1 MKKLVGKYAA
11 KLTVLLT
18 ALSLFGSTLAYAED
32 SAGASSDA
40 EYLEKMS
47 KTTVATQLDKN
58 DEVQIELKFP
68 GKEDVMASDVVFVID
83 KSSSGVSVEKS
94 IEFLNNV
101 RDQVTKKG
109 LKVKVGVVKFNR
121 IANGS
126 EQLLDISE
134 NYEKLIG
141 YLNEQKRGGTNIHA
155 GLLKAKQLLEADQ
168 GVLAQNKHVVL
179 ISDGLTYLYCKNK
192 PDQAYSRSFYIH
204 SLGGTLDDWVGR
216 FGYTGN
222 ELEAWKKT
230 LFKVGEEEYK
240 YQRIQGDPNSFS
252 KYMEYY
258 EQFDTAANNDKYDLP
273 YGESGLTKKDGTPLN
288 DGTLL
293 NDDLLDALPENLPR
307 IEQNDAKRD
316 ERLKNMDDEARKVPS
331 NLWVAFKRADETWQ
345 YMKNKRYNLH
355 VFADNANAT
364 GIGKCFLQYLNR
376 SDNSDIQTFD
386 PDYLQRSVLQIVDKG
401 STLVD
406 TIGKHFNFVNNPK
419 NISLQIGQDTFN
431 AEKIDGK
438 ENEYKFGDKATLKY
452 MPGDNE
458 SITLT
463 LNTALTPQT
472 YASLKYSVKLDKDS
486 NLPTEAGTHKLA
498 TNESAVLKAVD
509 GNNKPH
515 GQFVFK
521 SPEVD
526 YSVSRPCPKPC
537 PEPEPAK
544 PDVIPYVAS
553 DPTEPVV
560 TEVEEPKVGKVAKT
574 GELAGVSSELGL
586 VVLLVAGMIANKRK
600 H

>member
-121 IANGS
+121 IAEKS
-126 EQLLDISE
+126 KLLDISE
-134 NYEKLIG
+134 NYDTLIE
-141 YLNEQKRGGTNIHA
+141 YLNEKKSGGTNIHA
-155 GLLKAKQLLEADQ
+155 GLLEAKRLLDEDQ
-168 GVLAQNKHVVL
+168 GVLPQNKHVVL
-179 ISDGLTYLYCKNK
+179 ISDGLTYLYCKNDD
-192 PDQAYSRSFYIH
+192 PSVGYTRTFGTNAGTLYDWSARFGIGQNDQAM
-204 SLGGTLDDWVGR
+204 TKV
-216 FGYTGN
+216 
-222 ELEAWKKT
+222 
-230 LFKVGEEEYK
+230 LFKDDGKEYTYNSIQENATNFAK
-240 YQRIQGDPNSFS
+240 YMNHYKDDVEYSKYDGVFHKDEANINIDPDTPEMPHSNDPNIAPSEDVM
-252 KYMEYY
+252 KM
-258 EQFDTAANNDKYDLP
+258 
-273 YGESGLTKKDGTPLN
+273 
-288 DGTLL
+288 
-293 NDDLLDALPENLPR
+293 
-307 IEQNDAKRD
+307 
-316 ERLKNMDDEARKVPS
+316 PS

-345 YMKNKRYNLH
+345 DMKNEDYNLH

>member
-68 GKEDVMASDVVFVID
+68 GKEDVMASDVVLVID

-230 LFKVGEEEYK
+230 LFKVGEEEYS
-240 YQRIQGDPNSFS
+240 YERIQSNIKDFA

-258 EQFDTAANNDKYDLP
+258 AKFDTPENNNYDLP
-273 YGESGLTKKDGTPLN
+273 YGESGLTIKSGTQLT
-288 DGTLL
+288 DQA
-293 NDDLLDALPENLPR
+293 LDALPENLPR
-307 IEQNDAKRD
+307 MEQNDANKWK
-316 ERLKNMDDEARKVPS
+316 ERLKNMEDEARKVPS

-345 YMKNKRYNLH
+345 AMKAAQYNLH

-364 GIGKCFLQYLNR
+364 GIGKCFLQYLNGP
-376 SDNSDIQTFD
+376 DNSDIQTFD

-406 TIGKHFNFVNNPK
+406 TIGKHFNFVNDPNK
-419 NISLQIGQDTFN
+419 ISLQIGQATFN
-431 AEKIDGK
+431 AEKIDGKEK

-452 MPGDNE
+452 TPGDKDKE

-486 NLPTEAGTHKLA
+486 NLPPEAGTHKLD
-498 TNESAVLKAVD
+498 TNESAVLNAVD
-509 GNNKPH
+509 GNGKDH
-515 GQFVFK
+515 GKFNFE
-521 SPEVD
+521 SPKVD
-526 YSVSRPCPKPC
+526 YSVSCPCPKPC

-586 VVLLVAGMIANKRK
+586 VVLLVAGMVANKRK

>member
-1 MKKLVGKYAA
+1 MKKIVGKYAA

-121 IANGS
+121 IAEKS
-126 EQLLDISE
+126 KLLDISE
-134 NYEKLIG
+134 NYDTLIE
-141 YLNEQKRGGTNIHA
+141 YLNEKKSGGTNIHA
-155 GLLKAKQLLEADQ
+155 GLLEAKRLLDEDQ
-168 GVLAQNKHVVL
+168 GVLPQNKHVVL
-179 ISDGLTYLYCKNK
+179 ISDGLTYLYCKNDD
-192 PDQAYSRSFYIH
+192 PSVGYTRTFGTNAGTLYDWSARFGIGQNDQAM
-204 SLGGTLDDWVGR
+204 TKV
-216 FGYTGN
+216 
-222 ELEAWKKT
+222 
-230 LFKVGEEEYK
+230 LFKDDGKEYTYNSIQENATNFAK
-240 YQRIQGDPNSFS
+240 YMNHYKDDVEYSKYDGVFHKDEANINIDPDTPEMPHSNDPNIAPSEDVM
-252 KYMEYY
+252 KM
-258 EQFDTAANNDKYDLP
+258 
-273 YGESGLTKKDGTPLN
+273 
-288 DGTLL
+288 
-293 NDDLLDALPENLPR
+293 
-307 IEQNDAKRD
+307 
-316 ERLKNMDDEARKVPS
+316 PS

-345 YMKNKRYNLH
+345 DMKNEDYNLH

-431 AEKIDGK
+431 AEKTI
-438 ENEYKFGDKATLKY
+438 ENEYKFGDIATLKY
-452 MPGDNE
+452 TPGDKNTKE
-458 SITLT
+458 SITLK
-463 LNTALTPQT
+463 LNIALTPKT
-472 YASLKYSVKLDKDS
+472 YASLKYSVKLDKAS

-498 TNESAVLKAVD
+498 TNESAVLNAVD
-509 GNNKPH
+509 GNGDAH
-515 GQFVFK
+515 GQFNFE
-521 SPEVD
+521 SPKVD
-526 YSVSRPCPKPC
+526 YSVSCPCPKPC

-586 VVLLVAGMIANKRK
+586 VVLLVAGMVANKRK

>member
-109 LKVKVGVVKFNR
+109 LKVKVGVVKFNS
-121 IANGS
+121 IAYGS
-126 EQLLDISE
+126 DKLLDIADAE
-134 NYEKLIG
+134 NLTKLKGI
-141 YLNEQKRGGTNIHA
+141 LNDKNGHGTNIHA
-155 GLLKAKQLLEADQ
+155 GLLEAKRLLEADQ
-168 GVLAQNKHVVL
+168 GVLPQNKHVVL
-179 ISDGLTYLYCKNK
+179 ISDGLTYLYCKNDN
-192 PDQAYSRSFYIH
+192 PSVGYTRTFGTNAGTLYDWSARFGIGQNDQAM
-204 SLGGTLDDWVGR
+204 TKV
-216 FGYTGN
+216 
-222 ELEAWKKT
+222 
-230 LFKVGEEEYK
+230 LFKDDGKEYTYNSIQENATNFAK
-240 YQRIQGDPNSFS
+240 YMDHYKDDAEYSKYDGVYHKDEANIYIDPNTPEMPHS
-252 KYMEYY
+252 
-258 EQFDTAANNDKYDLP
+258 NDPNIAPSEDVMK
-273 YGESGLTKKDGTPLN
+273 
-288 DGTLL
+288 
-293 NDDLLDALPENLPR
+293 
-307 IEQNDAKRD
+307 
-316 ERLKNMDDEARKVPS
+316 MPS

-431 AEKIDGK
+431 AEKSMAK
-438 ENEYKFGDKATLKY
+438 KT
-452 MPGDNE
+452 
-458 SITLT
+458 ST
-463 LNTALTPQT
+463 
-472 YASLKYSVKLDKDS
+472 
-486 NLPTEAGTHKLA
+486 NLA
-498 TNESAVLKAVD
+498 
-509 GNNKPH
+509 
-515 GQFVFK
+515 
-521 SPEVD
+521 
-526 YSVSRPCPKPC
+526 
-537 PEPEPAK
+537 
-544 PDVIPYVAS
+544 I
-553 DPTEPVV
+553 
-560 TEVEEPKVGKVAKT
+560 
-574 GELAGVSSELGL
+574 
-586 VVLLVAGMIANKRK
+586 KRR
-600 H
+600 

>member
-83 KSSSGVSVEKS
+83 KSSSGVSVDTANQ
-94 IEFLNNV
+94 FLDAV
-101 RDQVTKKG
+101 SRQVTANG
-109 LKVKVGVVKFNR
+109 LKVKVGVVKFNS
-121 IANGS
+121 IAYGS
-126 EQLLDISE
+126 DKLLDIADAE
-134 NYEKLIG
+134 NLTKLKGI
-141 YLNEQKRGGTNIHA
+141 LNDKNGHGTNIHA
-155 GLLKAKQLLEADQ
+155 GLLKAKDLLDKDDE
-168 GVLAQNKHVVL
+168 VLSPNKHVVL
-179 ISDGLTYLYCKNK
+179 ISDGLTYLYCKDDK
-192 PDQAYSRSFYIH
+192 PDQAYSRSFYIQ
-204 SLGGTLDDWVGR
+204 SLGGTLTDWVGR
-216 FGYTGN
+216 FGYTYFNNHTGWN
-222 ELEAWKKT
+222 DT
-230 LFKVGEEEYK
+230 LFKDGETSYS
-240 YQRIQGDPNSFS
+240 YQSIQGDQNNFA
-252 KYMEYY
+252 KYIEYY
-258 EQFDTAANNDKYDLP
+258 RQFDTPENNSKYDIEHNGL
-273 YGESGLTKKDGTPLN
+273 ELTKKGLTDGS
-288 DGTLL
+288 
-293 NDDLLDALPENLPR
+293 AENLPR
-307 IEQNDAKRD
+307 IEENDVKRN
-316 ERLKNMDDEARKVPS
+316 ERLADMNDEARKVPS
-331 NLWVAFKRADETWQ
+331 NIWVAYRRSADTWNK
-345 YMKNKRYNLH
+345 MKNSGYAMHGYWVDQNTEIYG
-355 VFADNANAT
+355 N
-364 GIGKCFLQYLNR
+364 IGQQFFTYLGGTTVN
-376 SDNSDIQTFD
+376 NQTA
-386 PDYLQRSVLQIVDKG
+386 DYLQKSVLQIVDKG

-406 TIGKHFNFVNNPK
+406 TIGEHFNFVNDPNK
-419 NISLQIGQDTFN
+419 ISLQFGQATFN
-431 AEKIDGK
+431 AEKTT
-438 ENEYKFGDKATLKY
+438 ENEYKFGDIATLKY
-452 MPGDNE
+452 TPGDKNTEE
-458 SITLT
+458 SITLK
-463 LNTALTPQT
+463 LNTALTPKT
-472 YASLKYSVKLDKDS
+472 YASLKYSVKLDKAS
-486 NLPTEAGTHKLA
+486 NLSTEAGTHKLA
-498 TNESAVLKAVD
+498 TNKSAVLNAVD

-574 GELAGVSSELGL
+574 GELASVSSELGL
-586 VVLLVAGMIANKRK
+586 VVLLVAGMVANKRK

>member
-121 IANGS
+121 IAEKS
-126 EQLLDISE
+126 KLLDISE
-134 NYEKLIG
+134 NYDTLIE
-141 YLNEQKRGGTNIHA
+141 YLNEKKSGGTNIHA
-155 GLLKAKQLLEADQ
+155 GLLEAKRLLDEDQ
-168 GVLAQNKHVVL
+168 GVLPQNKHVVL
-179 ISDGLTYLYCKNK
+179 ISDGLTYLYCKNDN
-192 PDQAYSRSFYIH
+192 PSVGYTRTFGTNAGTLYDWSARFGIGQNDQAM
-204 SLGGTLDDWVGR
+204 TKV
-216 FGYTGN
+216 
-222 ELEAWKKT
+222 
-230 LFKVGEEEYK
+230 LFKDDGKEYTYNSIQENATNFAK
-240 YQRIQGDPNSFS
+240 YMNHYKDDVEYSKYDGVFHKDEANINIDPDTPEMPHSNDPNIAPSEDVM
-252 KYMEYY
+252 KM
-258 EQFDTAANNDKYDLP
+258 
-273 YGESGLTKKDGTPLN
+273 
-288 DGTLL
+288 
-293 NDDLLDALPENLPR
+293 
-307 IEQNDAKRD
+307 
-316 ERLKNMDDEARKVPS
+316 PS

-452 MPGDNE
+452 TPGDKNTKE
-458 SITLT
+458 SITLK
-463 LNTALTPQT
+463 LNIALTPKT
-472 YASLKYSVKLDKDS
+472 YASLKYSVKLDKAS

-498 TNESAVLKAVD
+498 TNESAVLNAVD
-509 GNNKPH
+509 GNGKDH
-515 GQFVFK
+515 GKFNFE
-521 SPEVD
+521 SPKVD
-526 YSVSRPCPKPC
+526 YSVSCPCPKPC

-586 VVLLVAGMIANKRK
+586 VVLLVAGMVANKRK

>member
-121 IANGS
+121 IAEKS
-126 EQLLDISE
+126 KLLDISE
-134 NYEKLIG
+134 NYDTLIE
-141 YLNEQKRGGTNIHA
+141 YLNEKKSGGTNIHA
-155 GLLKAKQLLEADQ
+155 GLLEAKRLLDEDQ
-168 GVLAQNKHVVL
+168 GVLPQNKHVVL
-179 ISDGLTYLYCKNK
+179 ISDGLTYLYCKNDD
-192 PDQAYSRSFYIH
+192 PSVGYTRTFGTNAGTLYDWSARFGIGQNDQAM
-204 SLGGTLDDWVGR
+204 TKV
-216 FGYTGN
+216 
-222 ELEAWKKT
+222 
-230 LFKVGEEEYK
+230 LFKDDGKEYTYNSIQENATNFAK
-240 YQRIQGDPNSFS
+240 YMNHYKDDVEYSKYDGVFHKDEANINIDPDTPEMPHSNDPNIAPSEDVM
-252 KYMEYY
+252 KM
-258 EQFDTAANNDKYDLP
+258 
-273 YGESGLTKKDGTPLN
+273 
-288 DGTLL
+288 
-293 NDDLLDALPENLPR
+293 
-307 IEQNDAKRD
+307 
-316 ERLKNMDDEARKVPS
+316 PS

-345 YMKNKRYNLH
+345 DMKNEDYNLH

-586 VVLLVAGMIANKRK
+586 VVFLVAGMIANKRK

>member
-1 MKKLVGKYAA
+1 M
-11 KLTVLLT
+11 
-18 ALSLFGSTLAYAED
+18 
-32 SAGASSDA
+32 
-40 EYLEKMS
+40 
-47 KTTVATQLDKN
+47 
-58 DEVQIELKFP
+58 IE
-68 GKEDVMASDVVFVID
+68 
-83 KSSSGVSVEKS
+83 
-94 IEFLNNV
+94 
-101 RDQVTKKG
+101 
-109 LKVKVGVVKFNR
+109 
-121 IANGS
+121 
-126 EQLLDISE
+126 
-134 NYEKLIG
+134 
-141 YLNEQKRGGTNIHA
+141 YLNEKKSGGTNIHA
-155 GLLKAKQLLEADQ
+155 GLLEAKRLLDEDQ
-168 GVLAQNKHVVL
+168 GVLPQNKHVVL
-179 ISDGLTYLYCKNK
+179 ISDGLTYLYCKNDD
-192 PDQAYSRSFYIH
+192 PSVGYTRTFGTNAGTLYDWSARFGIGQNDQAM
-204 SLGGTLDDWVGR
+204 TKV
-216 FGYTGN
+216 
-222 ELEAWKKT
+222 
-230 LFKVGEEEYK
+230 LFKDDGKEYTYNSIQENATNFAK
-240 YQRIQGDPNSFS
+240 YMNHYKDDVEYSKYDGVFHKDEANINIDPDTPEMPHSNDPNIAPSEDVM
-252 KYMEYY
+252 KM
-258 EQFDTAANNDKYDLP
+258 
-273 YGESGLTKKDGTPLN
+273 
-288 DGTLL
+288 
-293 NDDLLDALPENLPR
+293 
-307 IEQNDAKRD
+307 
-316 ERLKNMDDEARKVPS
+316 PS

-345 YMKNKRYNLH
+345 DMKNEDYNLH

>member
-1 MKKLVGKYAA
+1 MKKIVGKYAA

-121 IANGS
+121 IAEKS
-126 EQLLDISE
+126 KLLDISE
-134 NYEKLIG
+134 NYDTLIE
-141 YLNEQKRGGTNIHA
+141 YLNEKKSGGTNIHA
-155 GLLKAKQLLEADQ
+155 GLLEAKRLLDEDQ
-168 GVLAQNKHVVL
+168 GVLPQNKHVVL
-179 ISDGLTYLYCKNK
+179 ISDGLTYLYCKNDD
-192 PDQAYSRSFYIH
+192 PSVGYTRTFGTNAGTLYDWSARFGIGQNDQAM
-204 SLGGTLDDWVGR
+204 TKV
-216 FGYTGN
+216 
-222 ELEAWKKT
+222 
-230 LFKVGEEEYK
+230 LFKDDGKEYTYNSIQENATNFAK
-240 YQRIQGDPNSFS
+240 YMNHYKDDVEYSKYDGVFHKDEANINIDPDTPEMPHSNDPNIAPSEDVM
-252 KYMEYY
+252 KM
-258 EQFDTAANNDKYDLP
+258 
-273 YGESGLTKKDGTPLN
+273 
-288 DGTLL
+288 
-293 NDDLLDALPENLPR
+293 
-307 IEQNDAKRD
+307 
-316 ERLKNMDDEARKVPS
+316 PS

-345 YMKNKRYNLH
+345 DMKNEDYNLH